1 MVIVEDI
8 PAISVSVSAWFA
20 VMVRVFASGRL
31 MNTAVASV
39 VMVKTPT
46 LAASTATVVAA
57 FVIVR

>member
-31 MNTAVASV
+31 TNKAVASV